1 MKIAVIGGTGHIG
14 AFLVPMLAAADHRV
28 TVLTRGHQPRP
39 SAPEWAGVT
48 MLAGDVGDPAALD
61 ALAASGPDAVV
72 EIPGAAARVHAAL
85 AGRTGHL
92 VAIGSLWMY
101 GLPRVV
107 PTPEKPQSP
116 CPFEGYAVRYD
127 EICAMAA
134 ASGEAGTAFTAIMP
148 PNIAGPGKVPLDCL
162 GGRDPE
168 QHRAHAA
175 GREVVLPEGPDALVG
190 PCDAEDIARCVL
202 LALESRAA
210 AAGRIFN
217 VGAASAL
224 TWPGIVAAYGRI
236 YGAAIPIR
244 RVGWEE
250 YRERVSPGI
259 GWWWHMQAHMCPD
272 ISLARALLGYAPRYS
287 PEETLARGV
296 EWMRGAGIL

>member
-1 MKIAVIGGTGHIG
+1 MRIGVIGGTGHIG
-14 AFLVPMLAAADHRV
+14 AFLVPMLAEAGHRV
-28 TVLTRGHQPRP
+28 AVFTRGRQPRP
-39 SAPEWAGVT
+39 TAAGWAGVV
-48 MLAGDVGDPAALD
+48 MLEGDADDPT
-61 ALAASGPDAVV
+61 ALAALAEWEPDAVV

-107 PTPEKPQSP
+107 PTPEEPQSP
-116 CPFEGYAVRYD
+116 CPFEGYAARYD
-127 EICAMAA
+127 EIRAMAA
-134 ASGEAGTAFTAIMP
+134 SSGGAAFTAIMP
-148 PNIAGPGKVPLDCL
+148 PNIAGPGKIPLDCL

-202 LALESRAA
+202 LALENRAA

-217 VGAASAL
+217 VGSASAL
-224 TWPGIVAAYGRI
+224 TWPEIVAAYGRI
-236 YGAAIPIR
+236 YRVTLPIR
-244 RVGWEE
+244 RIGWEE
-250 YRERVSPGI
+250 YRERVSPGM

-272 ISLARALLGYAPRYS
+272 ISLARTLLGYAPRYS

-296 EWMRGAGIL
+296 EWMRGTGIL